1 MSRNE
6 ISTLSDLNTVGLIS
20 SALIIDDD
28 EIIIY
33 LTGAL
38 IKKEEFCNRT
48 ETFTDGL
55 QAIKRLKLAI
65 ETNVDLPQV
74 ILFDLNMPVM
84 DGWEFVDEYMKL
96 GIDKSIPLF
105 VFTSSINPADKEK
118 LFSYSS
124 IKGFIQKPLTKQK
137 LDKILRIIS

>member
-1 MSRNE
+1 MKKIN
-6 ISTLSDLNTVGLIS
+6 L
-20 SALIIDDD
+20 AYIIDDD

-38 IKKEEFCNRT
+38 LKKEEFCSRT
-48 ETFTDGL
+48 LTFTDGL
-55 QAIKRLKLAI
+55 QAIERLKLAI
-65 ETNVDLPQV
+65 VNNEQLPQV
-74 ILFDLNMPVM
+74 ILFDLNMPIM
-84 DGWEFVDEYMKL
+84 DGWEFVDEFLKL
-96 GIDKSIPLF
+96 SIPIEIPLF

-118 LFSYSS
+118 SFSYNA

>member
-1 MSRNE
+1 MALNK
-6 ISTLSDLNTVGLIS
+6 IDL
-20 SALIIDDD
+20 AYIIDDD

-38 IKKEEFCNRT
+38 LKKEEFCNRT

-55 QAIKRLKLAI
+55 QAIKRLKSAM
-65 ETNVDLPQV
+65 EKQEQLPQV

-84 DGWEFVDEYMKL
+84 DGWEFVEEYLKL
-96 GIDKSIPLF
+96 GIDQSIPLF

-118 LFSYSS
+118 SFSYSS

>member
-1 MSRNE
+1 MAINK
-6 ISTLSDLNTVGLIS
+6 IDL
-20 SALIIDDD
+20 AYIIDDD

-38 IKKEEFCNRT
+38 LQKEEFCNRT

-65 ETNVDLPQV
+65 EQGEKMPEM

-84 DGWEFVDEYMKL
+84 DGWEFVEEYLKL
-96 GIDKSIPLF
+96 PIAKQIPLF

-118 LFSYSS
+118 SFSYSS

>member
-1 MSRNE
+1 MAINK
-6 ISTLSDLNTVGLIS
+6 IDL
-20 SALIIDDD
+20 AYIIDDD

-38 IKKEEFCNRT
+38 LQKEEFCNRT

-65 ETNVDLPQV
+65 ELGEEMPEV

-84 DGWEFVDEYMKL
+84 DGWEFVEEYLKL
-96 GIDKSIPLF
+96 PIGKQIPLF

-118 LFSYSS
+118 SFSYSS
-124 IKGFIQKPLTKQK
+124 IRGFIQKPLTKQK

>member
-1 MSRNE
+1 MAINK
-6 ISTLSDLNTVGLIS
+6 IDL
-20 SALIIDDD
+20 AYIIDDD

-33 LTGAL
+33 LTGTL
-38 IKKEEFCNRT
+38 LKKEEFCNRT

-65 ETNVDLPQV
+65 EQGEKLPEV

-84 DGWEFVDEYMKL
+84 DGWEFVDEYLKL
-96 GIDKSIPLF
+96 PINKEIPLF

-118 LFSYSS
+118 SFSYSS
-124 IKGFIQKPLTKQK
+124 IRGFIQKPLTKQK

>member
-1 MSRNE
+1 MTINK
-6 ISTLSDLNTVGLIS
+6 IDL
-20 SALIIDDD
+20 AYIIDDD

-55 QAIKRLKLAI
+55 QAIKRLKVAI
-65 ETNVDLPQV
+65 EKNEDLPQV

-118 LFSYSS
+118 SFSYAS

>member
-1 MSRNE
+1 MA
-6 ISTLSDLNTVGLIS
+6 IDKIDL
-20 SALIIDDD
+20 AYIIDDD

-38 IKKEEFCNRT
+38 LKKEEFCNRT

-65 ETNVDLPQV
+65 EKGEELPQV

-84 DGWEFVDEYMKL
+84 DGWEFVDEYLKL
-96 GIDKSIPLF
+96 PINQSIPLF

-118 LFSYSS
+118 SFSYNS